1 MAKQPRILAGDT
13 AAITGAARGIGRA
26 TAEAFLRQ
34 GMKVAIGDVD
44 LEAARKTASELGTS
58 AVALPLDVTDRASFT
73 AFLDEAERE
82 LGPLD
87 VLVNNA
93 GIYEPVQAVELG
105 IESYRRVLAVNLD
118 APIFLATRAARG
130 MIDRGYGRIV
140 NITSIH
146 GRFGEELALSY
157 DAAKGG
163 LDQATRT
170 LAIELSR
177 HGVLV
182 NAVAPGFV
190 STRMSVVDGVNE
202 LDSEWFND
210 VYVRYGKL
218 PMRRYAEP
226 SEIAAQVA
234 WLASSENSYVTGQV
248 LTVDGGVT
256 VTF

>member
-1 MAKQPRILAGDT
+1 MKLLDERRALV
-13 AAITGAARGIGRA
+13 TGGANGIGRA
-26 TAEAFLRQ
+26 IVERFVAEGA
-34 GMKVAIGDVD
+34 
-44 LEAARKTASELGTS
+44 
-58 AVALPLDVTDRASFT
+58 AVATVDVERADGLDANVLAIQRDLAKTDD
-73 AFLDEAERE
+73 LDSLVDEVEAK

-93 GIYEPVQAVELG
+93 GVYEPAQAVELS
-105 IESYRRVLAVNLD
+105 IASYRRVLAVNLD

-130 MIDRGYGRIV
+130 MIERGYGRIV

-163 LDQATRT
+163 LEQATRT

-210 VYVRYGKL
+210 IYVRYGKL
-218 PMRRYAEP
+218 PMRRYAQP

>member
-1 MAKQPRILAGDT
+1 MKLLDKRRALV
-13 AAITGAARGIGRA
+13 TGGANGIGRA
-26 TAEAFLRQ
+26 IVERFVAEGAT
-34 GMKVAIGDVD
+34 VAAVDVEPMGDLGANVEAIQRDLARTDDLDALVD
-44 LEAARKTASELGTS
+44 EVEDKI
-58 AVALPLDVTDRASFT
+58 
-73 AFLDEAERE
+73 
-82 LGPLD
+82 GPLD

-93 GIYEPVQAVELG
+93 GVFEPALAVELSLA
-105 IESYRRVLAVNLD
+105 SYRRVLAVNLD

-182 NAVAPGFV
+182 NAIAPGFV
-190 STRMSVVDGVNE
+190 ATRMSVVDGVNE

-218 PMRRYAEP
+218 PMRRYAQP

>member
-1 MAKQPRILAGDT
+1 MRLLDERRALV
-13 AAITGAARGIGRA
+13 TGG
-26 TAEAFLRQ
+26 
-34 GMKVAIGDVD
+34 
-44 LEAARKTASELGTS
+44 
-58 AVALPLDVTDRASFT
+58 AVATVDVEPVDDFGANVLAIQRDLAQTDDLDALV
-73 AFLDEAERE
+73 DEVEKT

-93 GIYEPVQAVELG
+93 GIYEPAQAVELS
-105 IESYRRVLAVNLD
+105 IDSYRRVLAVNLD
-118 APIFLATRAARG
+118 APIFLATRVARG
-130 MIDRGYGRIV
+130 MIERGYGRIV

-210 VYVRYGKL
+210 IYVRYGKL
-218 PMRRYAEP
+218 PMRRYAQP